1 MDPTGGVAR
10 LAHGDAWQALGRLHA
25 ALGTGRVAEV
35 PGALLMA
42 SGLPLPQYNN
52 ADITDPAAVDVA
64 AVARWYDELGVPWGA
79 RVPAGVAWSA
89 GRLLFRKRLMALP
102 SEDLVPPAPDGHIE
116 LAAAGPDD
124 LDTVLRLDV
133 AAFGDAGEAQRRW
146 LEALLAGADV
156 TVALASWEG
165 TPAGT
170 GYAVRTDGA
179 AGPAVYVAGIGVD
192 PAFRRRG
199 IGAALSARLVEQAGP
214 HRLAHL
220 HPDTD
225 EAVRVYRRLGFVE
238 VPGFDVYVDLTSS

>member
-1 MDPTGGVAR
+1 MDPTDGAAR

-25 ALGTGRVAEV
+25 ARGRGRVAQV

-42 SGLPLPQYNN
+42 SDLPLPQYNN
-52 ADITDPAAVDVA
+52 VDVTDPEAVDVA
-64 AVARWYDELGVPWGA
+64 AVARWYDELDVPWGA
-79 RVPAGVAWSA
+79 RVPAGADWSS
-89 GRLLFRKRLMALP
+89 GRLLFRKRLMALR
-102 SEDLVPPAPDGHIE
+102 SEDLVRPAPDDRIVV
-116 LAAAGPDD
+116 AAAGPDD
-124 LDTVLRLDV
+124 LDAVVRLDV
-133 AAFGDAGEAQRRW
+133 AAFGDAGEPQRRW
-146 LEALLAGADV
+146 LEALLSGGDV

-165 TPAGT
+165 APAGT
-170 GYAVRTDGA
+170 GYAVRTDGL

-199 IGAALSARLVEQAGP
+199 LGAALSAHLVEQAGA

-238 VPGFDVYVDLTSS
+238 VPGFDVYVDLTSP